1 MIRKQL
7 LLVLF
12 AATTLIGINSCKKI
26 RELKTF
32 EIDYSTE
39 FEIPSSSIFG
49 GLVQTPAKRV
59 ETNTS
64 SSLED
69 QGTKA
74 KWVKTVYLNKMS
86 GTITNPSNE
95 DFNFLESIEVY
106 ISAEGLSEIKMAYN
120 DNIPQDVNTIKLYPT
135 PNCDLKE
142 FLLKDAINIRTIA
155 KASNSRAVTVKADLT
170 FEVEAQLKLFK

>member
-7 LLVLF
+7 LPLLF
-12 AATTLIGINSCKKI
+12 AITTVIGFNSCQKI
-26 RELKTF
+26 RDLKTF
-32 EIDYSTE
+32 DIDYSTS

-49 GLVQTPAKRV
+49 GLVQTPPQQI

-69 QGTKA
+69 QGTKT
-74 KWVKTVYLNKMS
+74 KWVKTIYLNNMK

-95 DFNFLESIEVY
+95 DFNFLDRIEVY
-106 ISAEGLSEIKMAYN
+106 VNADGVDEVLMAYN
-120 DNIPQDVNTIKLYPT
+120 YNVPEDVNTISLTPT
-135 PNCDLKE
+135 DCDLKA
-142 FLLKDAINIRTIA
+142 FLLKDAIQIRTVA
-155 KASNSRAVTVKADLT
+155 TASNSRAVTVKADLS

>member
-7 LLVLF
+7 LPLLF
-12 AATTLIGINSCKKI
+12 AITTLIGFNSCQKI
-26 RELKTF
+26 RDLKTF
-32 EIDYSTE
+32 DIDYSTS

-49 GLVQTPAKRV
+49 GIISTPPQRI

-74 KWVKTVYLNKMS
+74 KWVKTVYLKDMK
-86 GTITNPSNE
+86 GTITNPSDE
-95 DFNFLESIEVY
+95 DFDFLESIEVY
-106 ISAEGLSEIKMAYN
+106 IAAEGIDEVLMAVN
-120 DNIPQDVNTIKLYPT
+120 NNVPENTNTIELFPT
-135 PNCDLKE
+135 DCDLKE
-142 FLLKDAINIRTIA
+142 FLLKDAIQIRTVA
-155 KASNSRAVTVKADLT
+155 NASNSRAITVKTDMT